1 MRYQVRLILNINIYL
16 IKMVKNKKKV
26 MKTLIWR
33 QKRTAINI
41 CMFRSN
47 QVKEDVM
54 GHLIL

>member
-1 MRYQVRLILNINIYL
+1 
-16 IKMVKNKKKV
+16 MVKKKKKQKKV

>member
-1 MRYQVRLILNINIYL
+1 MGKKKKQ
-16 IKMVKNKKKV
+16 NKKKV